1 MAFYFA
7 FTQSYSAFLTFPAV
21 LGVLCWLYY
30 GSYSIGFAL
39 VNCLWSVVFVEYW
52 KLKETDLSIRW
63 GVKGVGVLKATRME
77 FVWDKEVIDPL
88 TGELRKVFSSRKQ
101 VLRQM
106 LQIPFGILAGV
117 VLGLLV
123 VATFAMEV
131 LISEVYQGPFK
142 TYLVSFLLLH
152 FSAFSILTL
161 IGLSSNNSILSHPA
175 NHQLLP
181 HRHCN
186 PTIKIRKP
194 PHRGLLRT
202 CTDTK
207 DICAKLYHCIFT
219 YYSDR
224 ICLRSVRRTTRPLS
238 RPFPRQR
245 GQQSLIFVAHEQQ
258 QQ

>member
-1 MAFYFA
+1 M
-7 FTQSYSAFLTFPAV
+7 

-30 GSYSIGFAL
+30 GSYSIAFAL

-106 LQIPFGILAGV
+106 LQIPFGIMAGV

-142 TYLVSFLLLH
+142 TYLVSLFFFFYLSLP
-152 FSAFSILTL
+152 SILTF
-161 IGLSSNNSILSHPA
+161 IGLPSNYTVLSHPT

-186 PTIKIRKP
+186 PTFKI
-194 PHRGLLRT
+194 
-202 CTDTK
+202 
-207 DICAKLYHCIFT
+207 
-219 YYSDR
+219 
-224 ICLRSVRRTTRPLS
+224 
-238 RPFPRQR
+238 
-245 GQQSLIFVAHEQQ
+245 
-258 QQ
+258 

>member
-30 GSYSIGFAL
+30 GSYSIAFAL
-39 VNCLWSVVFVEYW
+39 VNCIWSVVLVAYW

-77 FVWDKEVIDPL
+77 FVWDREVIDPL

-131 LISEVYQGPFK
+131 LISEMYQGPFK
-142 TYLVSFLLLH
+142 TYLVSSSCYY
-152 FSAFSILTL
+152 FS
-161 IGLSSNNSILSHPA
+161 
-175 NHQLLP
+175 
-181 HRHCN
+181 
-186 PTIKIRKP
+186 
-194 PHRGLLRT
+194 
-202 CTDTK
+202 
-207 DICAKLYHCIFT
+207 
-219 YYSDR
+219 
-224 ICLRSVRRTTRPLS
+224 PL
-238 RPFPRQR
+238 F
-245 GQQSLIFVAHEQQ
+245 
-258 QQ
+258 